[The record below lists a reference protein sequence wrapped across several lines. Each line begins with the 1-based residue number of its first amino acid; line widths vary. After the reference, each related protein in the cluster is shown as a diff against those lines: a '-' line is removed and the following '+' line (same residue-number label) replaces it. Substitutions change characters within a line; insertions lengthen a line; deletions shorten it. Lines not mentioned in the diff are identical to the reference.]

1 MLKYKINAQILA
13 HLFLLSYLCNRKRN
27 KKQLKKW
34 GQHDKYCNKTM
45 TRNQEIANTILSQ
58 FGGHK
63 FVVMTGAKNMVA
75 VENGIRFNIG
85 QNGSKANTV
94 KVILNGDD
102 TYTMQFIKQGREVN
116 EYTILMRYADKGLSE
131 QEFNETVSK
140 AIEKAKKN
148 AEPKTLKEY
157 NGIYFDQ
164 LQPLFTEYTKMYTRL
179 F

>member
-1 MLKYKINAQILA
+1 
-13 HLFLLSYLCNRKRN
+13 
-27 KKQLKKW
+27 
-34 GQHDKYCNKTM
+34 M

-63 FVVMTGAKNMVA
+63 FTVMTGAKNFVA
-75 VENGIRFNIG
+75 IDNGIRFNIG
-85 QNGSKANTV
+85 KNGSRANMV

-102 TYTMQFIKQGREVN
+102 TYTMSFIKQGREFN
-116 EYTILMRYADKGLSE
+116 EFTILMKYADKGLSE

-140 AIEKAKKN
+140 AIAKAKKN

-157 NGIYFDQ
+157 NGLFFDQ
-164 LQPLFTEYTKMYTRL
+164 LQEFFTEYTKMYTKL

>member
-1 MLKYKINAQILA
+1 
-13 HLFLLSYLCNRKRN
+13 
-27 KKQLKKW
+27 
-34 GQHDKYCNKTM
+34 M

-63 FVVMTGAKNMVA
+63 FTVMTGAKNFVA
-75 VENGIRFNIG
+75 IENGIRFNIG
-85 QNGSKANTV
+85 KNGSQANMV

-102 TYTMQFIKQGREVN
+102 TYTMSFIKQGREVN
-116 EYTILMRYADKGLSE
+116 EYTILMKYADKGLSE

-140 AIEKAKKN
+140 AIAKAKKN

-157 NGIYFDQ
+157 DGLFFDQ
-164 LQPLFTEYTKMYTRL
+164 LQEFFTEYTKMYTRL

>member
-1 MLKYKINAQILA
+1 MA
-13 HLFLLSYLCNRKRN
+13 
-27 KKQLKKW
+27 
-34 GQHDKYCNKTM
+34 
-45 TRNQEIANTILSQ
+45 TRNQEIAQTILSQ

-75 VENGIRFNIG
+75 IENGIRFNIG
-85 QNGSKANTV
+85 QNGSKANLV
-94 KVILNGDD
+94 KVILNFDD

-116 EYTILMRYADKGLSE
+116 EYTILMRYATKGLTE

-148 AEPKTLKEY
+148 AEHKVLKEY
-157 NGIYFDQ
+157 TGLFFDQ
-164 LQPLFTEYTKMYTRL
+164 LQPFFTEYTKMYTRL

>member
-1 MLKYKINAQILA
+1 MNT
-13 HLFLLSYLCNRKRN
+13 SN
-27 KKQLKKW
+27 
-34 GQHDKYCNKTM
+34 
-45 TRNQEIANTILSQ
+45 EIANTILSQ

-75 VENGIRFNIG
+75 IDNGIRFNIG

-94 KVILNGDD
+94 KVVLNSDD
-102 TYTMQFIKQGREVN
+102 TYTMSFIKAGREVN
-116 EYTILMRYADKGLSE
+116 EYTILMRYANKGLSD

-140 AIEKAKKN
+140 AITKAKKN

-157 NGIYFDQ
+157 NGIFFDQ

>member
-1 MLKYKINAQILA
+1 MHFN
-13 HLFLLSYLCNRKRN
+13 LLLYLCIRKRN
-27 KKQLKKW
+27 KNKLNSG

-75 VENGIRFNIG
+75 IENGIRFNIG
-85 QNGSKANTV
+85 QNGSKANMV

-116 EYTILMRYADKGLSE
+116 EYTILMRYANKGLSE

-164 LQPLFTEYTKMYTRL
+164 LQSLFTEYTKLYTSL

>member
-1 MLKYKINAQILA
+1 
-13 HLFLLSYLCNRKRN
+13 
-27 KKQLKKW
+27 
-34 GQHDKYCNKTM
+34 M

-63 FVVMTGAKNMVA
+63 FTVMTGAKNFVA
-75 VENGIRFNIG
+75 IENGIRFNIG
-85 QNGSKANTV
+85 KNGSQANMV

-102 TYTMQFIKQGREVN
+102 TYTMSFIKQGRDFN
-116 EYTILMRYADKGLSE
+116 EYTILMKYADKGLSE

-140 AIEKAKKN
+140 AIAKAKKN

-157 NGIYFDQ
+157 NGLFFDQ
-164 LQPLFTEYTKMYTRL
+164 LQESFTEYTKMYTKL

>member
-1 MLKYKINAQILA
+1 
-13 HLFLLSYLCNRKRN
+13 
-27 KKQLKKW
+27 
-34 GQHDKYCNKTM
+34 M

-63 FVVMTGAKNMVA
+63 FTVMTGAKNFVA
-75 VENGIRFNIG
+75 IENGIRFNIG
-85 QNGSKANTV
+85 KNGSRANMV

-102 TYTMQFIKQGREVN
+102 TYTMSFIKQVREFN
-116 EYTILMRYADKGLSE
+116 EFTILMKYADKGLSE

-140 AIEKAKKN
+140 AIAKAKKN

-157 NGIYFDQ
+157 NGLFFDQ
-164 LQPLFTEYTKMYTRL
+164 LQEFFTEYTKMYTKL

>member
-1 MLKYKINAQILA
+1 
-13 HLFLLSYLCNRKRN
+13 
-27 KKQLKKW
+27 
-34 GQHDKYCNKTM
+34 M

-75 VENGIRFNIG
+75 IENGIRFNIG

-102 TYTMQFIKQGREVN
+102 TYTMSFIKAGREVN
-116 EYTILMRYADKGLSE
+116 EYTILMRYANKGLSE

-164 LQPLFTEYTKMYTRL
+164 LQPIFTEYTKMYTRL

>member
-1 MLKYKINAQILA
+1 
-13 HLFLLSYLCNRKRN
+13 
-27 KKQLKKW
+27 
-34 GQHDKYCNKTM
+34 
-45 TRNQEIANTILSQ
+45 
-58 FGGHK
+58 
-63 FVVMTGAKNMVA
+63 
-75 VENGIRFNIG
+75 
-85 QNGSKANTV
+85 
-94 KVILNGDD
+94 
-102 TYTMQFIKQGREVN
+102 MQFIKQGREVN

>member
-1 MLKYKINAQILA
+1 
-13 HLFLLSYLCNRKRN
+13 
-27 KKQLKKW
+27 
-34 GQHDKYCNKTM
+34 M

-63 FVVMTGAKNMVA
+63 FTVMTGAKNFVA
-75 VENGIRFNIG
+75 IENGIRFNIG
-85 QNGSKANTV
+85 KNGSQANVV

-102 TYTMQFIKQGREVN
+102 TYTMSFIKQGREFN
-116 EYTILMRYADKGLSE
+116 EYSIIMKYADKGLSE

-140 AIEKAKKN
+140 AIAKAKKN

-157 NGIYFDQ
+157 NGLFFDQ
-164 LQPLFTEYTKMYTRL
+164 LQESFTEYTKMYTKL

>member
-1 MLKYKINAQILA
+1 
-13 HLFLLSYLCNRKRN
+13 
-27 KKQLKKW
+27 
-34 GQHDKYCNKTM
+34 M

-63 FVVMTGAKNMVA
+63 FTVMTGAKNFVA
-75 VENGIRFNIG
+75 IDNGIRFNIG
-85 QNGSKANTV
+85 KNGSQANMV

-102 TYTMQFIKQGREVN
+102 TYTMSFIKQGREFN
-116 EYTILMRYADKGLSE
+116 EFTILMKYADKGLSE

-140 AIEKAKKN
+140 AIAKAKRN

-157 NGIYFDQ
+157 NGLFFDQ
-164 LQPLFTEYTKMYTRL
+164 LQESFTEYTKMYTKL

>member
-1 MLKYKINAQILA
+1 
-13 HLFLLSYLCNRKRN
+13 
-27 KKQLKKW
+27 
-34 GQHDKYCNKTM
+34 M

-63 FVVMTGAKNMVA
+63 FTVMTGARNFVA
-75 VENGIRFNIG
+75 IENGIRFNIG
-85 QNGSKANTV
+85 KNGSQANMV

-102 TYTMQFIKQGREVN
+102 TYTMSFIKQGREFN
-116 EYTILMRYADKGLSE
+116 EYTILMKYADKGLSE

-140 AIEKAKKN
+140 AIARAKKN

-157 NGIYFDQ
+157 NGLFFDQ
-164 LQPLFTEYTKMYTRL
+164 LQEFFAEYTKMYTRL